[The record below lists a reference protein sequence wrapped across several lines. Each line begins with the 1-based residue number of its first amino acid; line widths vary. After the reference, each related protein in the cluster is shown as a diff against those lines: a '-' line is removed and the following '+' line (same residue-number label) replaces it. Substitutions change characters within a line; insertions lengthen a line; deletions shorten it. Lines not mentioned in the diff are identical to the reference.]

1 MGYRETVQKM
11 HVRENGLGIKTK
23 PKSIAYDAWARE
35 IFPYPM
41 SHILKEAEARVLQA
55 LVVHP

>member
-1 MGYRETVQKM
+1 M

-23 PKSIAYDAWARE
+23 PRSIAYDAWARE

-41 SHILKEAEARVLQA
+41 SHILKEVEARVLQA